1 MNIKKA
7 VIAVGHTASGLAGCG
22 AVGYVDESNCTREI
36 CPIIVDILEREGIE
50 TKLIRIDKANSYNFE
65 DCYERARMANEWGA
79 DIYIE
84 VHVNSFTDAS
94 ANGTE
99 VFVISDS
106 SRAIDVAKRIN
117 RNIVNSLETFDRTY
131 GKGYKTANYIVLRKT
146 SMPAILIEP
155 FFCTNRADS
164 DKYSAYTL
172 GKAIAEGILDK
183 IVESNSNTSNGESN
197 SSQNSDYDYSCK
209 YKKAVVTGNGV
220 RVRDGAGTGY
230 DVLGYKNKGDEIT
243 LGYKYG
249 EWYNFYF
256 GDHGGWIHED
266 YVKIKPQY
274 GVVTAK
280 IGLKVRNGASTGYKE
295 IGALPY
301 GKKVEIGFSSED
313 GKWHNIYFGDH
324 GGWVSADYI
333 RLL

>member
-22 AVGYVDESNCTREI
+22 AVGYVNESNCTREI
-36 CPIIVDILEREGIE
+36 CPVIVDILEKEGIE
-50 TKLIRIDKANSYNFE
+50 TKLIRIDKANSYEFE

-84 VHVNSFTDAS
+84 VHLNSFNSKAY
-94 ANGTE
+94 GTE
-99 VFVISDS
+99 TYVISES
-106 SRAIDVAKRIN
+106 TAAVEVAKRIN
-117 RNIVNSLETFDRTY
+117 KSVVNALGTVDRTN
-131 GKGYKTANYIVLRKT
+131 GKGFKTNNYIVLRET
-146 SMPAILIEP
+146 NMPAILVETL
-155 FFCTNRADS
+155 FCDNKS
-164 DKYSAYTL
+164 DCEKYNANAI
-172 GKAIAEGILDK
+172 GKAIAAGILNMAIED
-183 IVESNSNTSNGESN
+183 SNSNTSNGENN
-197 SSQNSDYDYSCK
+197 SCQNSDYDYSCK
-209 YKKAVVTGNGV
+209 GKKAVVTGNGV

-230 DVLGYKNKGDEIT
+230 DVLGHKNKGDEIT

-266 YVKIKPQY
+266 YVRIKPQY

-280 IGLKVRNGASTGYKE
+280 SGLKVRKGPGTGYKE
-295 IGALPY
+295 IGALPC

-313 GKWHNIYFGDH
+313 GKWYNIYFGDH